1 MLAGMS
7 FSKGDLKPN
16 IMMEMLKEAI
26 PAPISEKEA
35 LTALFE
41 HGVFEPKEFSDL
53 EISVSVSKG
62 EPPENPLRESQKER
76 KAKMLKKMIKKITTT
91 SMSDDDIDDEE
102 DDSQN
107 GSQVRVRKI

>member
-1 MLAGMS
+1 MS

-41 HGVFEPKEFSDL
+41 PGVFESTDL

-62 EPPENPLRESQKER
+62 GEPP
-76 KAKMLKKMIKKITTT
+76 
-91 SMSDDDIDDEE
+91 
-102 DDSQN
+102 
-107 GSQVRVRKI
+107 

>member
-1 MLAGMS
+1 MS

-41 HGVFEPKEFSDL
+41 PGVF
-53 EISVSVSKG
+53 G
-62 EPPENPLRESQKER
+62 
-76 KAKMLKKMIKKITTT
+76 
-91 SMSDDDIDDEE
+91 
-102 DDSQN
+102 
-107 GSQVRVRKI
+107 